1 MNGSLVRHG
10 MNLHMYEVLYIHTY
24 IPLYFTKEILKLLKI
39 PDDEFAYGGFS
50 AGPDDRGERSEEHFL
65 EAEVSQLV
73 LQQRERRREGGK

>member
-10 MNLHMYEVLYIHTY
+10 MNLHMYCTYIHTY
-24 IPLYFTKEILKLLKI
+24 IPLYFTKEILQHLKI

-50 AGPDDRGERSEEHFL
+50 AGPDDRGERSEEHSL
-65 EAEVSQLV
+65 EVEVSQLV